1 MDFLMVNDGSFLG
14 TWSAG
19 SVPIYGMILA
29 VVSAILVI
37 FLTGIGQKRLILKC
51 VVGACAVASIPLG
64 LEQVGFDIQLNNHE
78 VSTYLNFLG
87 TVLAVVIAVPYM
99 VFSMINSLS
108 RGNNSL
114 GSTTGTAFSTQGST
128 NQGGGSLDSS
138 SNTLTFTAGPR
149 NGETVDVGS
158 QTLTIGRSPDND
170 IVIDDPTVSRH
181 HARVTL
187 ADGTYRIEDLG
198 SNSGTKVDGSNV
210 ESDSLRPGA
219 SIKLGNTE
227 FQFATLGGY
236 TERFPSSPVSTSAR
250 SDQNAT
256 RIISEGPSSSYW
268 LAITSGQATGST
280 YQLSEGVNFI
290 GRQVQDGFSIDDQ
303 YISRRHAMIR
313 VSGSDLSIYDVGSTG
328 GTKLNG
334 TEIGGAVVNHD
345 AVIKIGQ
352 TELRLISVDNPRQFA
367 DATMSGRT
375 MVDRSGEKVGALVVV
390 SGVDAGKSYL
400 LCQGENSVGRQSGS
414 DITINDDSVSREHA
428 VLRCQDGKVILHDVG
443 STSGTLLNGQRIGGI
458 AIKPGDVVSVG
469 RTELTVMAPGK

>member
-14 TWSAG
+14 TWAAG
-19 SVPIYGMILA
+19 STPIYGMVLA

-37 FLTGIGQKRLILKC
+37 FFTRIGSKRLIVKC

-64 LEQVGFDIQLNNHE
+64 LEQAGLAVQLNNHD

-87 TVLAVVIAVPYM
+87 TVLAVVISVPYM
-99 VFSMINSLS
+99 IFNVINSFS
-108 RGNNSL
+108 G
-114 GSTTGTAFSTQGST
+114 GSTSSGYATGTVFGAQGAT
-128 NQGGGSLDSS
+128 NQSGGSFDSS

-149 NGETVDVGS
+149 SGDTVNVGS

-170 IVIDDPTVSRH
+170 IVIDDPTISRH
-181 HARVTL
+181 HARVTVS
-187 ADGTYRIEDLG
+187 DGTYRIEDLG
-198 SNSGTKVDGSNV
+198 SNSGTKVDGNNI
-210 ESDSLRPGA
+210 ESDLLKPGA

-227 FQFATLGGY
+227 FQFARLGGY
-236 TERFPSSPVSTSAR
+236 TERFPTSASATSAG

-256 RIISEGPSSSYW
+256 RIISESTSSSYW

-280 YQLSEGVNFI
+280 YQLSEGVNVI

-313 VSGSDLSIYDVGSTG
+313 VNGGDLSIYDVGSTG

-352 TELRLISVDNPRQFA
+352 TELKLISVDNPRQFA

-390 SGVDAGKSYL
+390 SGADAGKSYL
-400 LCQGENSVGRQSGS
+400 LCQGENSIGRQSGS
-414 DITINDDSVSREHA
+414 EITINDDTVSREHA
-428 VLRCQDGKVILHDVG
+428 VLRCQDGRVILHDVG
-443 STSGTLLNGQRIGGI
+443 SASGTLLNGQRIGGI
-458 AIKPGDVVSVG
+458 SIKQGDVVSVG